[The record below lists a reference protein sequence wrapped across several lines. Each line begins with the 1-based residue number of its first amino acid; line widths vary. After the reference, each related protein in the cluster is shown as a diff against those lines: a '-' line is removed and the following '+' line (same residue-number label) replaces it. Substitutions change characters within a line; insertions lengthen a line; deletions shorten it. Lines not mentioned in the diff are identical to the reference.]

1 MLKFILKFFF
11 SLWKAV
17 TSIFSYFFYV
27 IIYILFG
34 LADRELFEWEESFF
48 YRRPVPDDFSSTA
61 ESQGWNIEN
70 EYAALDFVVDEEAE
84 DEFSDYGLGRFF
96 YSYFNPFSFYIYKR
110 LNNEFIYS
118 FLEFFFITM
127 LRVLFLF
134 LFFFFFFFYVVYF
147 CYVYVV
153 NFFIIYFFFS
163 CLFFLFLKFWVL
175 FIYFLNFFFI
185 ENVFMFFDFN
195 FLTVL

>member
-1 MLKFILKFFF
+1 LSEK
-11 SLWKAV
+11 SL
-17 TSIFSYFFYV
+17 
-27 IIYILFG
+27 
-34 LADRELFEWEESFF
+34 FF

-134 LFFFFFFFYVVYF
+134 LFFFFFFFLRSLF
-147 CYVYVV
+147 LLCLRSE
-153 NFFIIYFFFS
+153 FFYYLFF
-163 CLFFLFLKFWVL
+163 FFLFIFSFFKILG
-175 FIYFLNFFFI
+175 FIYIFSKFFFYWKRI
-185 ENVFMFFDFN
+185 YVFWLQFFNSFIVVQFLLFNDQLEEMFYTFKYSGRMI
-195 FLTVL
+195 FLCKYRI